1 MNKRLIKPAE
11 NNKEKE
17 YTYRQMKGRYS
28 KAMSEKFYFEA
39 MMIDYAM
46 IEDRLRSFI
55 YHIGGMNNRTSLK
68 LDNKT
73 SKAFLI
79 PLYNVFCNKKCAGL
93 CLSNINTKYNL
104 IRAVLNWVENTDGAE
119 EKYQQKLKFA
129 CESLDID
136 DVMNCLDELE
146 KWCEYRNEVIH
157 GLLNKSIISLN
168 ENLADKA
175 EEGMNLALC
184 IDSYVRV
191 IKKGN
196 IVRKSL
202 NLKI

>member
-55 YHIGGMNNRTSLK
+55 YHIGGMNNRTSSK

-73 SKAFLI
+73 SKPFL
-79 PLYNVFCNKKCAGL
+79 LLMYNGYSKKKNTGL
-93 CLSNINTKYNL
+93 NLNNVSTKCNL
-104 IRAVLNWVENTDGAE
+104 IRAMLNWVENTEGADG
-119 EKYQQKLKFA
+119 KYQQKLKYA
-129 CESLDID
+129 CESLDTE
-136 DVMNCLDELE
+136 DVLQCFDELE
-146 KWCEYRNEVIH
+146 KWCKYRNEVIH
-157 GLLNKSIISLN
+157 GLLNKSVISLN
-168 ENLADKA
+168 DELADKA
-175 EEGMNLALC
+175 EEGMKLAVR
-184 IDSYVRV
+184 IDSYVCVVR
-191 IKKGN
+191 KGN